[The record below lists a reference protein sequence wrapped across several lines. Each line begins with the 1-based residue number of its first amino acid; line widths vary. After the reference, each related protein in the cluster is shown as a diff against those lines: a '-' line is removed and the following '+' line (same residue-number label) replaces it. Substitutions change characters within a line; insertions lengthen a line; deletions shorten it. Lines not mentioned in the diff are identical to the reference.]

1 MILVRPTNEDRN
13 RHLKIKIRG
22 KNHNW
27 LKEKKMVIYKRD
39 RGVELATTEKKD
51 SAEGIELGAYNRS
64 AASPPRSNF
73 RAIWGKTSFGAPVS

>member
-13 RHLKIKIRG
+13 RHLKIKISG

-27 LKEKKMVIYKRD
+27 LEEKKMVIYKRD
-39 RGVELATTEKKD
+39 RGVELATTEKKA

-64 AASPPRSNF
+64 AASPTRSNF
-73 RAIWGKTSFGAPVS
+73 RAIWGKTSLGAPVS